1 MNAAEQAKSLEIT
14 SKIAAVIN
22 LFKQQFP
29 DAKPDLTPWHRD
41 AETQSRIDPDSIDI
55 GFHLP
60 GWSPRYQ
67 SRSILVQIRFH
78 PDHASQAPK
87 LIGIETVG
95 INFQGQAW
103 RLSTV
108 DTWQVVGDYL
118 PAADVG
124 DRLKQF
130 TRQTFELFQI
140 TGPAASR

>member
-1 MNAAEQAKSLEIT
+1 MNAAEQANSLEIT
-14 SKIAAVIN
+14 SKIAAVVN
-22 LFKQQFP
+22 LFKHQFP

-41 AETQSRIDPDSIDI
+41 AETQAQVDPHSIDI

-67 SRSILVQIRFH
+67 SRSILVQIRFLTN
-78 PDHASQAPK
+78 PTETVPK
-87 LIGIETVG
+87 LLGIETVG

-108 DTWQVVGDYL
+108 DSWQVVGDYL
-118 PAADVG
+118 PAQDVG

-130 TRQTFELFQI
+130 TLQTFELFQ
-140 TGPAASR
+140 TPDSTASR